1 LDPAGSRRNA
11 GRANWV
17 GRADLKDDE
26 CSRRLKLQHP
36 KNRYIPQVPY
46 PQKVFPAMPRT
57 TTSQAMLIGVLAA
70 LASFCGLKAFG
81 GQPYSIVA
89 QSTKETAATG
99 RRPLAQRIT
108 AANLPVVVPARQPTV
123 SEACPSSAC
132 NAAAEIVADPVS
144 ETPAVEETAS
154 NASETAI
161 LAADP
166 TGEPPADEP
175 LPPVVDGLPATMPEP
190 AEGPAAAAAL
200 LARVKAVLAA
210 KQQAQGSEELAETEA
225 QDLAQMETQEPIQS
239 EAQTE
244 PVLPPAIPGTPPEP
258 VAAAPVATLPVAPA
272 ALAAA
277 DAPARLEFDIHESR
291 SLVRE
296 GEQIVVRMA
305 VRNIGGE
312 AAEKVNA
319 TLYFAEGMEPVEA
332 IGHTAQLLPGEVR
345 FQQVPSIEP
354 GAAVDL
360 LVTAIGTRAGSV
372 MFRGELECS
381 QIAGRIA
388 REGAVTVSPR
398 EGTGE

>member
-1 LDPAGSRRNA
+1 
-11 GRANWV
+11 
-17 GRADLKDDE
+17 
-26 CSRRLKLQHP
+26 
-36 KNRYIPQVPY
+36 
-46 PQKVFPAMPRT
+46 
-57 TTSQAMLIGVLAA
+57 MLIGVLAA

>member
-1 LDPAGSRRNA
+1 
-11 GRANWV
+11 
-17 GRADLKDDE
+17 
-26 CSRRLKLQHP
+26 
-36 KNRYIPQVPY
+36 
-46 PQKVFPAMPRT
+46 
-57 TTSQAMLIGVLAA
+57 MLIGVLAA

-144 ETPAVEETAS
+144 ETPAAEETAS

-166 TGEPPADEP
+166 TREPPADEP

-258 VAAAPVATLPVAPA
+258 VAAAPVAAAPVAAAPVAAAPVAPA

>member
-1 LDPAGSRRNA
+1 MCSCRHRR
-11 GRANWV
+11 
-17 GRADLKDDE
+17 
-26 CSRRLKLQHP
+26 C
-36 KNRYIPQVPY
+36 
-46 PQKVFPAMPRT
+46 
-57 TTSQAMLIGVLAA
+57 
-70 LASFCGLKAFG
+70 
-81 GQPYSIVA
+81 VA
-89 QSTKETAATG
+89 
-99 RRPLAQRIT
+99 
-108 AANLPVVVPARQPTV
+108 
-123 SEACPSSAC
+123 
-132 NAAAEIVADPVS
+132 VAV
-144 ETPAVEETAS
+144 
-154 NASETAI
+154 I
-161 LAADP
+161 
-166 TGEPPADEP
+166 
-175 LPPVVDGLPATMPEP
+175 
-190 AEGPAAAAAL
+190 
-200 LARVKAVLAA
+200 
-210 KQQAQGSEELAETEA
+210 
-225 QDLAQMETQEPIQS
+225 
-239 EAQTE
+239 
-244 PVLPPAIPGTPPEP
+244 
-258 VAAAPVATLPVAPA
+258 VAAAPVAPA

>member
-1 LDPAGSRRNA
+1 
-11 GRANWV
+11 
-17 GRADLKDDE
+17 
-26 CSRRLKLQHP
+26 
-36 KNRYIPQVPY
+36 
-46 PQKVFPAMPRT
+46 
-57 TTSQAMLIGVLAA
+57 MLIGVLAA

-144 ETPAVEETAS
+144 ENPAVEETAS

-166 TGEPPADEP
+166 TREPPADEP

-225 QDLAQMETQEPIQS
+225 QDLAQTETQEPIQS

-258 VAAAPVATLPVAPA
+258 VAAAPVAPA

-381 QIAGRIA
+381 QIVGRIA

>member
-1 LDPAGSRRNA
+1 
-11 GRANWV
+11 
-17 GRADLKDDE
+17 
-26 CSRRLKLQHP
+26 
-36 KNRYIPQVPY
+36 
-46 PQKVFPAMPRT
+46 
-57 TTSQAMLIGVLAA
+57 MLIGVLAA

-144 ETPAVEETAS
+144 ENPAVEETAS

-166 TGEPPADEP
+166 TREPPADEP

-258 VAAAPVATLPVAPA
+258 VAAAPVAAAPVAPA